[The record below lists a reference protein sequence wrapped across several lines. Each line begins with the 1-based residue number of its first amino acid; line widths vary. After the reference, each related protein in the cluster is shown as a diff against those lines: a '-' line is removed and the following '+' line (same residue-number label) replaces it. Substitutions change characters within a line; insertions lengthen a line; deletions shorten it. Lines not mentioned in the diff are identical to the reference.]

1 LVSQASS
8 RDEATFS
15 IEEDTRVRLAIP
27 VGYALS
33 AAAAVA
39 LLAGCA
45 GGGSQ
50 LAPTPAGQSGQKQMS
65 SHRGFPAGK
74 VVAAIPNG
82 QNIVAHPSKV
92 KSFMSPQVKITPVV
106 YVSDFSAGTV
116 SVFDQKGKNQTA
128 IGVISGLANP
138 QGEWV
143 QRASGDLYVVQSG
156 AALITGYHRGS
167 TTSFISLNDSSVGAE
182 AVSVAFT
189 PAGDGYVAHL
199 GSNIISHYA
208 PGATTPTDTFTD
220 TNASSTFFITADTSG
235 ELFITYFDS
244 GGIGRVDEIVAG
256 TPTQLPITLSF
267 PGGIQLD
274 KNENLL
280 VDDQLVPSIS
290 TYAPPYSSVLSSFTL
305 TGDPVNFSLSGIG
318 WAVWDANA
326 VNLAGERYAYSGPGG
341 TNPNAPNGTLIE
353 STSTSGFSV
362 PISAYC
368 DKARPT

>member
-1 LVSQASS
+1 M
-8 RDEATFS
+8 
-15 IEEDTRVRLAIP
+15 RLAIP

-33 AAAAVA
+33 AAATIA
-39 LLAGCA
+39 LLAGCS

-50 LAPTPAGQSGQKQMS
+50 LAPTAGQVAGPGGGQQMS
-65 SHRGFPAGK
+65 SHRGFPAGRI
-74 VVAAIPNG
+74 VAAIPNG
-82 QNIVAHPSKV
+82 QNVVPHPSKV
-92 KSFMSPQVKITPVV
+92 KSWMSPQAKFIPIV
-106 YVSDFSAGTV
+106 YVSDFSNGV
-116 SVFDQKGKNQTA
+116 VQVFNQKGKNQA
-128 IGVISGLANP
+128 AVGVISGLSSP
-138 QGEWV
+138 QGLWV
-143 QRASGDLYVVQSG
+143 QRATGDLYVVQSG
-156 AALITGYHRGS
+156 AAVITGYHRGS

-220 TNASSTFFITADTSG
+220 TNASSTFFITADSTG
-235 ELFITYFDS
+235 ELFITYFDT

-290 TYAPPYSSVLSSFTL
+290 TYAPPYTSVLSSFTL

-326 VNLAGERYAYSGPGG
+326 VNLAGERYAYNGPGG

-353 STSTSGFSV
+353 STSTAGFAI

-368 DKARPT
+368 DLARPT